1 MGKKQ
6 TDLDKLYSAVS
17 AQFDIGDFDTFK
29 SRMQTTEDRRKFY
42 DAVSENGFD
51 LGDYNQY
58 EARLGKPTEVLGQGS
73 TDTSQGLVEPT
84 GVTEALGLE
93 QGQSQQQPSGGLSEQ
108 SLVNNATDIGKQFV
122 GGMQTFGTAVDPNNI
137 RYEEDFRNDQ
147 AGFQRLLVDIP
158 SSNDPITGVERTA
171 EFEIPKGT
179 QVISPR
185 LTQDGETYS
194 LQYIDAEGNR
204 VNALETVT
212 VQPSEL
218 QLKKRQ
224 LEQIPFDQWT
234 EDDKLQYFASNI
246 EKNVGLTEEQVVNE
260 RIKRNAEINR
270 NTGVIGDAVDIVGG
284 AFRAFGSGATRL
296 GADALGIPE
305 FLYDAIS
312 NVAGTPTFKEKYG
325 ETFLNDVQDYM
336 RGAISRDDLYNSV
349 RFNNKGVIESF
360 SDGNISDGIA
370 KLVMGTANSLPI
382 MLSLSSGNAG
392 ALTSTL
398 SMGAGQYNQLQENNP
413 DMDLGAQMLNSTL
426 TMYAEMI
433 PEKIGAEAT
442 FKPFY
447 DLFKKSGRE
456 VAESSLNKFLNTL
469 AGQFGVITPTVIEG
483 STEASTAIM
492 QNLIAKYSG
501 EDPNRQI
508 MDGVADAALMGG
520 VSGGI
525 ISSPAQVSNAISNKK
540 NRKQAETILSENRDI
555 RETLNGQ
562 NIPDEVRS
570 ALTSKYFENVQK
582 VNDYIESELDAKGRL
597 SKKQQDI
604 VSELERQR
612 DRLNTVVNDPNVPDT
627 LKESIQS
634 DIDNVDAQIE
644 EVLSQS
650 ENVNTDESQQP
661 NLESSQVAD
670 ESSEVVSVG
679 EQTTP
684 TQEVVDI
691 NVVRNDNARSSEILD
706 VKENLNKF
714 IDTPITELDSMTIEE
729 GQLAYDEATEAIQQV
744 QDSNISRGYKK
755 ELIDNLRKV
764 QQEIVE
770 NETKFKT
777 ESTTRQFVET
787 RTVEGIRR
795 VEQTPE
801 QQTERKTPKR
811 IADVVDQQVYYN
823 GELGRIR
830 IGEDNAI
837 LFESSDGST
846 IELPIESKN
855 KQIGLERAGIT
866 PYIAPKLSESGEVT
880 TADGRVIG
888 SNPVINKDNDGRVVS
903 YTVTTQDGQ
912 QRTIRGE
919 EEALDLAIELQ
930 RQQLGNI
937 DNIPTERF
945 NETFTEIVER
955 VISTPGRINTSQSN
969 EVSQRVPQTDETAT
983 GQQSQEPV
991 NLGRGETTDTVNQS
1005 TQSIS
1010 QEQEIANEQTTQ
1022 SENTVQENEPT
1033 EVRQEP
1039 VQESTATEDV
1049 ETARLRDSYN
1059 RLTEGM
1065 TEEQINADPDLVRM
1079 RERIETPAP
1088 VQEQTETTEQTSDNR
1103 TSTERQPNTQQTET
1117 KPREV
1122 SAKNSKT
1129 DELREKYGFGKR
1141 LIPETRKNDTVVKE
1155 ARKQI
1160 KEEKVFAPDL
1170 VSKGLAHKQ
1179 LTDVEQA
1186 VLAEYIGQLEDAVAK
1201 DNDLIESNPNMS
1213 DEQFNEVDSRRED
1226 NLNKLSLAI
1235 GALGNTGT
1243 EIARALAYRRNVV
1256 NRDMSLPS
1264 MLSQKRKAQGRALT
1278 KSEQA
1283 DVLKQYNDI
1292 KRSQEKLEKRVEQ
1305 MTEELSRAKAD
1316 IALMQEQKQAELE
1329 YRKNKDKAKSKT
1341 EAIKDIQA
1349 RREEAKKALKD
1360 SIKAMFNQG
1369 FAFDPKKQAKQDAD
1383 FTKALGKL
1391 LRTYLD
1397 EALLKTGVKVNY
1409 NSVINNMLRDLQEM
1423 HPALTKPQL
1432 LQLLDNLNNDTRP
1445 YLDEV
1450 KQEIAELRAKVRD
1463 ANLEAEKKSLQKRI
1477 DNLIEKIKNKDYQQA
1492 PAMMA
1497 KYDAE
1502 YRKLKKQL
1510 DNKTYDFRL
1519 EVERDKINRRTRMA
1533 KVAYGAVEAFGL
1545 PRALMATGDMSAPL
1559 RQGIVA
1565 MLGNPKTGIEAFKE
1579 MHRFAFNAEYYEA
1592 YMEDVADSEMYDLA
1606 MKSGLSVTGVGPNV
1620 WTTLREE
1627 QFTSKLI
1634 SKVPVLGTL
1643 NEISE
1648 RAFAGFLN
1656 KMRIDLFN
1664 YQANLLMNDGKNPQ
1678 DNLDEFKA
1686 IATYVNAVT
1695 GRGPVPTKWEGFFSD
1710 LSTALFAPR
1719 LITSRLYLLFGGP
1732 LWSSSARKNPNLIKQ
1747 YVKDMSAFVS
1757 FGIVTSFLAS
1767 LLPGVELLGDDEDEP
1782 LLGEGALNTWTST
1795 DFMNIKVGNTRYDI
1809 WGGFAQYVRLI
1820 AQVAAGQKTSQYGEV
1835 RMAEDGIYGKL
1846 GYIARFGRSKLSP
1859 SAAMLVD
1866 YTLGEDYMGEDF
1878 SFVDG
1883 FKNMLAPLVY
1893 QETFESMF
1901 GTGFT
1906 DVMYDGYKS
1915 LTDKEHK
1922 FNSSGDF
1929 NFKPTALATT
1939 LIPSFYGLGVQTW
1952 ETNSVLKGIDN
1963 ELMDVLAK
1971 KSVNTSTKKRSEIK
1985 VIDPTT
1991 GEDRAVTD
1999 EEYDKYKKYWDNYV
2013 VTEMKTREKELR
2025 SASKDK
2031 AKSITRSIKRTATN
2045 LAKKETTGVATED
2058 LTVEFGNTTYVLS
2071 PEQLQKRIDEM
2082 EKWKAKNANRYNRDR
2097 KMYIKEGYTEE
2108 QADLEVQKLIDKDA
2122 RAVTKDDIVYKFY
2135 KGRIKLEPK

>member
-1 MGKKQ
+1 MGKQQNNKI
-6 TDLDKLYSAVS
+6 TPRRSVYNDLGLESNGIGFD
-17 AQFDIGDFDTFK
+17 QFSKMFDDNEDFRK
-29 SRMQTTEDRRKFY
+29 SVYNDLGFEGQGVDYDKFY
-42 DAVSENGFD
+42 NVM
-51 LGDYNQY
+51 
-58 EARLGKPTEVLGQGS
+58 GKPTEVSAQS
-73 TDTSQGLVEPT
+73 SAPTSEQSLELT
-84 GVTEALGLE
+84 GVTEASDLE
-93 QGQSQQQPSGGLSEQ
+93 QGQSPQQPSGDLSEQ
-108 SLVNNATDIGKQFV
+108 YLVNNATDIGKQFV

-147 AGFQRLLVDIP
+147 AGFKRLLVDIP

-171 EFEIPKGT
+171 EFEVPKGT

-194 LQYIDAEGNR
+194 LQYIDADGNR

-218 QLKKRQ
+218 QIRKKQ
-224 LEQIPFDQWT
+224 LEQTPFDQWT

-246 EKNVGLTEEQVVNE
+246 EKNVGLTEEQITNE

-469 AGQFGVITPTVIEG
+469 AGQFGVITPTVTEG
-483 STEASTAIM
+483 ATEASTAIM

-525 ISSPAQVSNAISNKK
+525 ISSPAQVANAISNRQ
-540 NRKQAETILSENRDI
+540 NRKQAETVLSENRDI
-555 RETLNGQ
+555 RETLNDQ

-604 VSELERQR
+604 MSELERQR
-612 DRLNTVVNDPNVPDT
+612 NRLNTVVNDPNVPDT
-627 LKESIQS
+627 IKESIQS
-634 DIDNVDAQIE
+634 DIDNVDTQIE
-644 EVLSQS
+644 EVLSQA
-650 ENVNTDESQQP
+650 ENVNTDEAEQP

-679 EQTTP
+679 EQTAP
-684 TQEVVDI
+684 TQEVVETEQVNQETNSYEQIREQSERIESGDAVFERFSQAEQDGLRKGGKL
-691 NVVRNDNARSSEILD
+691 NVETSVILAESERANNENKPSTPESQEQAIETFAKDNNVWMDNVEERLD
-706 VKENLNKF
+706 AIYGESIDSGQEAIVWYNEADGNVIKSQDTTQYENPQQK
-714 IDTPITELDSMTIEE
+714 LDSITLQNTYFPEAPVTVLGYGRDADGNFQVIVEQPFIE
-729 GQLAYDEATEAIQQV
+729 GTNAT
-744 QDSNISRGYKK
+744 
-755 ELIDNLRKV
+755 
-764 QQEIVE
+764 QQEIDAYLESKGFTKDDNGNFSNGDTIVE
-770 NETKFKT
+770 DIHTGNAIK
-777 ESTTRQFVET
+777 
-787 RTVEGIRR
+787 
-795 VEQTPE
+795 TPE
-801 QQTERKTPKR
+801 
-811 IADVVDQQVYYN
+811 
-823 GELGRIR
+823 
-830 IGEDNAI
+830 
-837 LFESSDGST
+837 
-846 IELPIESKN
+846 
-855 KQIGLERAGIT
+855 
-866 PYIAPKLSESGEVT
+866 
-880 TADGRVIG
+880 
-888 SNPVINKDNDGRVVS
+888 
-903 YTVTTQDGQ
+903 
-912 QRTIRGE
+912 
-919 EEALDLAIELQ
+919 
-930 RQQLGNI
+930 GNI
-937 DNIPTERF
+937 VVIDPIMRMNTPEMGYGGSRQVSNNISY
-945 NETFTEIVER
+945 I
-955 VISTPGRINTSQSN
+955 Q
-969 EVSQRVPQTDETAT
+969 
-983 GQQSQEPV
+983 
-991 NLGRGETTDTVNQS
+991 
-1005 TQSIS
+1005 
-1010 QEQEIANEQTTQ
+1010 NEQTTQ
-1022 SENTVQENEPT
+1022 SKNTVQENEPT

-1039 VQESTATEDV
+1039 VQESEATEDV
-1049 ETARLRDSYN
+1049 ETSRLRDSYN

-1065 TEEQINADPDLVRM
+1065 TEEQINSDPDLVRM
-1079 RERIETPAP
+1079 RERIQTPAP

-1103 TSTERQPNTQQTET
+1103 TSTERQQNTEQTESKLRT
-1117 KPREV
+1117 EPREV

-1141 LIPETRKNDTVVKE
+1141 VIPETRKNDTVVKE
-1155 ARKQI
+1155 ARKAI
-1160 KEEKVFAPDL
+1160 RDETIFAPDV
-1170 VSKGLAHKQ
+1170 VSKGIAHKQ

-1201 DNDLIESNPNMS
+1201 DNDLIDSNPNMS
-1213 DEQFNEVDSRRED
+1213 DEQFNEVDNRREE

-1264 MLSQKRKAQGRALT
+1264 MLSQKRKGQGRALT
-1278 KSEQA
+1278 KAEQA
-1283 DVLKQYNDI
+1283 DVLKQYNAI
-1292 KRSQEKLEKRVEQ
+1292 KRAQDVLEKRVAE

-1316 IALMQEQKQAELE
+1316 IALMQEQKAAELE

-1349 RREEAKKALKD
+1349 RREEAKKALRD
-1360 SIKAMFNQG
+1360 SIGAMFSGNEG
-1369 FAFDPKKQAKQDAD
+1369 IAMLSDKQAKKWEKDDAN

-1409 NSVINNMLRDLQEM
+1409 NSIINNMLRDLQEM
-1423 HPALTKPQL
+1423 HPSLTKPQL
-1432 LQLLDNLNNDTRP
+1432 LQMLDNLNNDDRP
-1445 YLDEV
+1445 YLDEI
-1450 KQEIAELRAKVRD
+1450 KQELSDLRSNAIDRNITLDRD
-1463 ANLEAEKKSLQKRI
+1463 RLQKNI
-1477 DNLIEKIKNKDYQQA
+1477 KSNEEKIKSGNKKPQKVADPLAYSDPDIERLKETLEKQKKQLSILRRIDELNEKIKTKDYQQA

-1502 YRKLKKQL
+1502 YRQLKKQL
-1510 DNKTYDFRL
+1510 DDKTYDFKL
-1519 EVERDKINRRTRMA
+1519 EVERDKINRRTTMA
-1533 KVAYGAVEAFGL
+1533 KVGYAAVEVFGL

-1565 MLGNPKTGIEAFKE
+1565 MLGNPVTGINAFKE
-1579 MHRFAFNAEYYEA
+1579 MHNFAFNQEYYES

-1606 MKSGLSVTGVGPNV
+1606 MKSGLSVTGTGPNV

-1634 SKVPVLGTL
+1634 SKVPLLGQL
-1643 NEISE
+1643 NAMSE

-1656 KMRIDLFN
+1656 KMRLDLFN
-1664 YQANLLMNDGKNPQ
+1664 YQANLLLNDGKNPV
-1678 DNLDEFKA
+1678 DNIDEFKA
-1686 IATYVNAVT
+1686 IATYVNATT

-1719 LITSRLYLLFGGP
+1719 LITSRMYLLFGGP
-1732 LWSSSARKNPNLIKQ
+1732 LWSSAARKNPNIIKQ
-1747 YVKDMSAFVS
+1747 YVKDISAFVS
-1757 FGIVTSFLAS
+1757 FGILTSFLAS
-1767 LLPGVELLGDDEDEP
+1767 LLPGVELLGDDDDEP
-1782 LLGEGALNTWTST
+1782 MFGEGALNTWTST
-1795 DFMNIKVGNTRYDI
+1795 DFMNIKVGNTRYDV

-1820 AQVAAGQKTSQYGEV
+1820 AQFMAGQKTSQYGEV
-1835 RMAEDGIYGKL
+1835 TYARDSIYDRL

-1859 SAAMLVD
+1859 SAGMVID
-1866 YTLGEDYMGEDF
+1866 FSLGEDYMGEDF
-1878 SFVDG
+1878 SFSEG
-1883 FKNMLAPLVY
+1883 FKNMAMPLVY
-1893 QETFESMF
+1893 QEMFESMF
-1901 GTGFT
+1901 GMGYS
-1906 DVMYDGYKS
+1906 DLMGELYKS
-1915 LTDKEHK
+1915 VTDKNHK

-1929 NFKPTALATT
+1929 EFKPTALATVG
-1939 LIPSFYGLGVQTW
+1939 IPSFYGLGVQTW
-1952 ETNSVLKGIDN
+1952 DTNSVLKGVDN

-1971 KSVNTSTKKRSEIK
+1971 KSVNTRTKKRSEIK

-1999 EEYDKYKKYWDNYV
+1999 EEYETYKKYWDNYV
-2013 VTEMKTREKELR
+2013 VTEMKAREKELR

-2031 AKSITRSIKRTATN
+2031 AKSITKSIKRTATN

-2071 PEQLQKRIDEM
+2071 PEQLQKRIDDM
-2082 EKWKAKNANRYNRDR
+2082 EKWKDKNANRYSRDR

-2122 RAVTKDDIVYKFY
+2122 RAVTKDDIVDKFY